1 MLLLALLAAAAPE
14 ARDPA
19 AIPPPIRA
27 MVDAAMAAGD
37 DAGVSAIVRYAHAA
51 DPASAD
57 AVASLVQEWR
67 DARAQQREAMLRRA
81 GTFDLWTGKVEAGG
95 FVSTGNSP
103 VAGVTVSA
111 DAQRDGLE
119 WRHKFHLQ
127 TDYQRSNGV
136 TTREHYLAGY
146 ELNRK
151 LDARAYIYGSAQ
163 FEADRFF
170 GFSQRYAASAGL
182 GYGALRR
189 PRMTL
194 DLELGPAFRETHFT
208 DDRQE
213 HSPAVRGNLDF
224 DWKLTPGVSFS
235 QDASA
240 YVQEFNSTVTSLS
253 ALDAR
258 LWGPLSARFSYQM
271 QYESEPPAGRV
282 NTDTTSRASL
292 VYSF

>member
-1 MLLLALLAAAAPE
+1 MLLALALAAAS

-27 MVDAAMAAGD
+27 MVDAAMASGD
-37 DAGVSAIVRYAHAA
+37 ENGVSAIVRYAKAA

-57 AVASLVQEWR
+57 AVAALAQEWR

-81 GTFDLWTGKVEAGG
+81 GAFDLWKGKVEAGG

-103 VAGVTVSA
+103 IAGITVSA
-111 DAQRDGLE
+111 DATREGLE

-127 TDYQRSNGV
+127 TDYQSSAGV
-136 TTREHYLAGY
+136 TTREHYLAAY

-151 LDARAYIYGSAQ
+151 LSPRAYIYGNAQ
-163 FEADRFF
+163 FESDRFF
-170 GFSQRYAASAGL
+170 GFSERYSTSAGF
-182 GYGALRR
+182 GYGAIRR
-189 PRMTL
+189 RGMTL
-194 DLELGPAFRETHFT
+194 DLELGPAFRDTNFT
-208 DDRQE
+208 DGRYE
-213 HSPAVRGNLDF
+213 SSPAVRGNLDF
-224 DWKLTPGVSFS
+224 NWKLSPAIGVT
-235 QDASA
+235 QTAST
-240 YVQEFNSTVTSLS
+240 YVQDFNSTVSSLS

-258 LWGPLSARFSYQM
+258 LWGPLSARFSYQV
-271 QYESEPPAGRV
+271 QYESMPPAGRV